1 MKKQLIHIG
10 LITLILL
17 GFLSCNEPIPTE
29 LLPDD
34 NVIDDE
40 LKVELLSPRPDQFV
54 YDNGYDSTG
63 IIQTVPSRASIIS
76 VNDIKNTI
84 GNFTLESTFYAAAF
98 FDKSLAIRNNSGTV
112 IGYRTRLIGR
122 AMFNGDTAQ
131 IAPYIL
137 RYKENGMVKD
147 TLAGTLHLLKLN
159 SRRGRQGN
167 GDHVTFRLKPIIGQ
181 AIQFDILTPPEVTGS
196 VKTSGNPGQP
206 NFGLDLT
213 WNSADAPLEIIIGG
227 ALKNRDG
234 TFPIYSLKPKDD
246 GHLRIPGNLLRNI
259 PFDQFKS
266 LVITFIRRYRTDIGN
281 NSINDNFV
289 TAHNIHN
296 IYLPVP

>member
-1 MKKQLIHIG
+1 MG
-10 LITLILL
+10 L
-17 GFLSCNEPIPTE
+17 LSCNEPIPTE

-34 NVIDDE
+34 NAIDDE
-40 LKVELLSPRPDQFV
+40 LKVELLSPSPDQFV

-63 IIQTVPSRASIIS
+63 ITQTVPSRASIIS

-112 IGYRTRLIGR
+112 VGYRTRLIGR

-181 AIQFDILTPPEVTGS
+181 AIQFEILTPPEVTGS
-196 VKTSGNPGQP
+196 VKTSGSPGQP
-206 NFGLDLT
+206 NFELDLT
-213 WNSADAPLEIIIGG
+213 WNSADSPLEIIIGG
-227 ALKNRDG
+227 TLKNRDG

-246 GHLRIPGNLLRNI
+246 GNLRIPSNLLRNI